1 MKRFISLLLLWLSLV
16 ISAQTAEDASVSEPC
31 FKTEP
36 ALPNSSVNYFNFN
49 TSDWLADDES
59 TVKTSGANKRPTSF
73 RIYILKKWELFP
85 SFQKMNKLN
94 CNK

>member
-16 ISAQTAEDASVSEPC
+16 ISAQTAEVASGSEPC

-59 TVKTSGANKRPTSF
+59 MVKTSGVNKSPTSF
-73 RIYILKKWELFP
+73 RIYILKKGELFP

>member
-1 MKRFISLLLLWLSLV
+1 MKRCISLLLLWLSLV
-16 ISAQTAEDASVSEPC
+16 ISAQTAEVASGSEPC

-59 TVKTSGANKRPTSF
+59 TVKTSGANKSPTSF
-73 RIYILKKWELFP
+73 KIYILKKRGIVSLVSENE
-85 SFQKMNKLN
+85 QDKL
-94 CNK
+94 